1 MSAAPGE
8 ATAEILGRLER
19 FGIKLGLDT
28 TRELLTRLG
37 SPERRYRTVLVAGTN
52 GKGSTAAFLAAM
64 GTAAGYCTGLFTSPH
79 LETVRERLRI
89 DGRGIGAADLDR
101 RLARVVEA
109 GQRWLGHPPSY
120 FESLCVTALDWFA
133 DRGVDLA
140 VLEVGIGGRLDATNV
155 CEPDVSVITTLDF
168 DHQEVLGYSIEEIA
182 REKAG
187 ILRAG
192 RPALTAATGPG
203 LAEVER
209 RAAEVGADLH
219 VFDPT
224 TGVTAVDE
232 RLEGQSFDLET
243 GTGRRRLEISLGG
256 AHQRVNAALAAR
268 AAELL
273 AATGLDALDPDAI
286 RRGAAASRWPGR
298 LERVEL
304 GGGRVV
310 LLDAA
315 HNPAG
320 AAALADH
327 LERHFA
333 GHTLLFGVLRK
344 KNAAAM
350 LERLVPVADRVVL
363 TRPPSER
370 AQPPTDLPIAGAR
383 ELEIVDDLEQ
393 ALARALERSERV
405 VICGSLYLVGE
416 ARTLLRRDHGAPPP
430 AVDL

>member
-1 MSAAPGE
+1 MSPPPGE

-28 TRELLTRLG
+28 TRELLARLG
-37 SPERRYRTVLVAGTN
+37 SPERRYRSVLVAGTN

-64 GTAAGYCTGLFTSPH
+64 ATAAGYRTGLFTSPH

-89 DGRGIGAADLDR
+89 DGRGIEAAELDR

-133 DRGVDLA
+133 DREVDLA

-155 CEPDVSVITTLDF
+155 CEPDVSVITTLDL
-168 DHQEVLGYSIEEIA
+168 DHQEVLGYAIEEIA

-209 RAAEVGADLH
+209 RATEIGAGLR

-224 TGVTAVDE
+224 AGITAVDE
-232 RLEGQSFDLET
+232 RFGGQSFDLEA
-243 GTGRRRLEISLGG
+243 GDGRLRLELSLGG
-256 AHQRVNAALAAR
+256 AHQRVNAGLAAR

-273 AATGLDALDPDAI
+273 AATGLGALDRDAI
-286 RRGAAASRWPGR
+286 RRGAAACRWPGR

-304 GGGRVV
+304 DGDRVV

-320 AAALADH
+320 AATLAAH
-327 LERHFA
+327 LERHFP
-333 GHTLLFGVLRK
+333 GHTLLFGVLKK
-344 KNAAAM
+344 KNALAM
-350 LERLVPVADRVVL
+350 LERLVPVADRVML

-370 AQPPTDLPIAGAR
+370 AQPPDDLRIPGGR
-383 ELEIVDDLEQ
+383 EIEIVDDAEQ
-393 ALARALERSERV
+393 ALARALASSDRV
-405 VICGSLYLVGE
+405 AICGSLYLVGE
-416 ARTLLRRDHGAPPP
+416 VRGLLRRDHGVPPP